1 MRQKGIGALGSI
13 IDLFAAEAASGISI
27 FFLTYRNWNT
37 YSFPITSHFDSNFNQ
52 DQLRLHPTPA
62 SSWATVRSS
71 LPQTLSFPHSENKC

>member
-1 MRQKGIGALGSI
+1 MGALGSI
-13 IDLFAAEAASGISI
+13 IDLFAAEAASGMAW
-27 FFLTYRNWNT
+27 FLNIYFLNCHNWNT

-62 SSWATVRSS
+62 STWATVRSS